1 MKIFCHLLALAMALS
16 LPAAAQRAE
25 NRLEV
30 DPQQLQKLQMAEV
43 AIANLYV
50 DSVDQQQLVEAAI
63 KGMLSKL
70 DPHSS
75 YTSPK
80 ETRQFNEPL
89 EGNFEGI
96 GIQFNM
102 LQDTLVVIQPVKKGP
117 SEKVGIMSG
126 DRIVRVDTTTI
137 AGVGLSRDTIMTLL
151 RGKKGTKAHLTII
164 RRGAVGPLQF
174 TVVRDK
180 IPLNTLDAAYLIAPG
195 VGYIH
200 LGSFGATSNNE
211 VAEAIKN
218 LRQQGMKKLI
228 FDLQTNGGG
237 YLGASQ
243 QVASQFLQHGQLVV
257 YTEGRTQRRERFTAE
272 GGGLFT
278 SGPLAILVNEYTA
291 SAAEIV
297 AGAVQDHD
305 RGTIIGRRTFGKGLV
320 QRPLPLPDGSMIRL
334 TTAHYYTPSG
344 RCIQKPYEKGNR
356 KAYDMDVINRLN
368 HGELTSIDSI
378 HLDSTKVYKTD
389 LGRTV
394 YGGGGIM
401 PDIFVPADT
410 SRYTRFY
417 TALSRQNILR
427 EQSLRY
433 IDLHRNRLRK
443 AYPRFADFSENYEVP
458 QELVDSVLAA
468 GRRKGITPA
477 DSAELERTLPAVRFT
492 LKSLFIIDLWDT
504 SEYFQFYNQR
514 DATVQRALEWI
525 QRQPE

>member
-1 MKIFCHLLALAMALS
+1 MALS

-174 TVVRDK
+174 TVVRTTK
-180 IPLNTLDAAYLIAPG
+180 SPSTHLTPLTSPG

-200 LGSFGATSNNE
+200 LA
-211 VAEAIKN
+211 V
-218 LRQQGMKKLI
+218 
-228 FDLQTNGGG
+228 
-237 YLGASQ
+237 
-243 QVASQFLQHGQLVV
+243 
-257 YTEGRTQRRERFTAE
+257 
-272 GGGLFT
+272 
-278 SGPLAILVNEYTA
+278 
-291 SAAEIV
+291 SA
-297 AGAVQDHD
+297 
-305 RGTIIGRRTFGKGLV
+305 
-320 QRPLPLPDGSMIRL
+320 LPL
-334 TTAHYYTPSG
+334 TTRWPKPS
-344 RCIQKPYEKGNR
+344 
-356 KAYDMDVINRLN
+356 
-368 HGELTSIDSI
+368 
-378 HLDSTKVYKTD
+378 
-389 LGRTV
+389 RTC
-394 YGGGGIM
+394 
-401 PDIFVPADT
+401 A
-410 SRYTRFY
+410 SR
-417 TALSRQNILR
+417 A
-427 EQSLRY
+427 
-433 IDLHRNRLRK
+433 
-443 AYPRFADFSENYEVP
+443 
-458 QELVDSVLAA
+458 
-468 GRRKGITPA
+468 
-477 DSAELERTLPAVRFT
+477 
-492 LKSLFIIDLWDT
+492 
-504 SEYFQFYNQR
+504 
-514 DATVQRALEWI
+514 
-525 QRQPE
+525 